1 MCRFMEGQ
9 LSRILSIWL
18 RKWNSKLSRTASTK
32 LIPYYSLM
40 KQTQLRPLVLLRK
53 LCVTA
58 GFKAD
63 VFQMISNLLLLAI
76 HTKSKWQNHEIC
88 NNHRY
93 ILTKNCLF
101 IVGTQEKWSKN
112 LSQQDLDSLSKQ
124 LKPKKELVR
133 KLNSQMCFVLLMFSI
148 ATYDFVGKIPLRQ
161 LVYRVHNLPPSMRPL
176 VYDFGQ
182 LQQQRE
188 ADYTHRIVHNYVRS
202 NPFKVSECCYSVH

>member
-9 LSRILSIWL
+9 LSRILLIWL
-18 RKWNSKLSRTASTK
+18 RKWNKKSSRTAGTK
-32 LIPYYSLM
+32 LIPYCSLM

-58 GFKAD
+58 GFEAN

-112 LSQQDLDSLSKQ
+112 LSQQDLDSLSRQ

-133 KLNSQMCFVLLMFSI
+133 KLKSRTCFVLL
-148 ATYDFVGKIPLRQ
+148 
-161 LVYRVHNLPPSMRPL
+161 
-176 VYDFGQ
+176 
-182 LQQQRE
+182 
-188 ADYTHRIVHNYVRS
+188 
-202 NPFKVSECCYSVH
+202 VSVLLHMIS